1 MSPAEG
7 PALRDIHLPP
17 PPAWWPPAPGWWLLS
32 SICILIIIFAFVWLR
47 RARARRREH
56 VAVLAEL
63 DSRIDAARGDP
74 AALAAALS
82 QFLRRLALREAPAA
96 AAFDG
101 ERWLD
106 YLDARLPSTEFRHGV
121 GRVLLEAPFRPDC
134 AYDSVALIALVRRW
148 THTALAG
155 GAARHA

>member
-1 MSPAEG
+1 MNPAEG

-17 PPAWWPPAPGWWLLS
+17 PPAWWPPAPGWWLLAG
-32 SICILIIIFAFVWLR
+32 ICILLAIFAFVRLR

-56 VAVLAEL
+56 AAVLGEL
-63 DSRIDAARGDP
+63 DRCIDAARDDP

-96 AAFDG
+96 AAFKG

-106 YLDARLPSTEFRHGV
+106 YLDGRSPGAEFRKGI
-121 GRVLLEAPFRPDC
+121 GRVLIEAPFRANSD
-134 AYDSVALIALVRRW
+134 YDTVALIALVRRW
-148 THTALAG
+148 TRTAL
-155 GAARHA
+155 GAASHA